1 MAFNQTIEVEIF
13 QLALGE
19 TGEVVDW
26 VLTLKQSEIDR
37 YLAEVSDWEQREYFG
52 LP

>member
-1 MAFNQTIEVEIF
+1 MAALEALRADEAFAD
-13 QLALGE
+13 ALGQ
-19 TGEVVDW
+19 EVVDW
-26 VLTLKQSEIDR
+26 LLTLKQSEVDR